1 MISKRF
7 QIDEENSNKRL
18 DIFLANNLDTISRGI
33 VQQLIA
39 DGKVTV
45 NGKPTKRNYLLKLSD
60 IIEITFEL
68 QANGED
74 EAQDIPIDITFEN
87 DDFFII
93 NKNSGL
99 TVHPGA
105 GQKDQTLI
113 NGILHIRKEQRE
125 IPRYGLVHRLD
136 KDTSGLM
143 VLAKSLKSH
152 TILTELIQAKS
163 VQRRYYALVHGA
175 PISGQTIDL
184 PIGRHPKNRLLF
196 CVKDGGR
203 EAITHFRIKKRF
215 KNFSLLDVE
224 LETGRTHQIRV
235 HLNHI
240 GHPIAGDASYNKI
253 RVWKDAIPKELE
265 VINNVQ
271 GQALLSYSLKFF
283 FLITDLCFESKIPN
297 DLEKTMEVLE
307 K

>member
-7 QIDEENSNKRL
+7 QIDEENSNKRI

-39 DGKVTV
+39 EGKVTV

-68 QANGED
+68 QANDED

-163 VQRRYYALVHGA
+163 IQRKYYALVHGA

-240 GHPIAGDASYNKI
+240 EIGRAH
-253 RVWKDAIPKELE
+253 V
-265 VINNVQ
+265 
-271 GQALLSYSLKFF
+271 
-283 FLITDLCFESKIPN
+283 
-297 DLEKTMEVLE
+297 
-307 K
+307 

>member
-7 QIDEENSNKRL
+7 QIDEENSNKRI

-33 VQQLIA
+33 VQQLVA
-39 DGKVTV
+39 EGKVTV

-113 NGILHIRKEQRE
+113 NAILHIRKEQRE

-163 VQRRYYALVHGA
+163 IQRKYYALVHGA

-240 GHPIAGDASYNKI
+240 GHPIAGDASYNKLGFGKMQFLKNSKLSI
-253 RVWKDAIPKELE
+253 IFKDK
-265 VINNVQ
+265 
-271 GQALLSYSLKFF
+271 LS
-283 FLITDLCFESKIPN
+283 IHIA
-297 DLEKTMEVLE
+297 
-307 K
+307 

>member
-7 QIDEENSNKRL
+7 QIDEENSNKRI

-39 DGKVTV
+39 EGKVTV

-143 VLAKSLKSH
+143 VLAKNLKSH

-163 VQRRYYALVHGA
+163 IQRKYYALVHGA

-265 VINNVQ
+265 VINNLQ
-271 GQALLSYSLKFF
+271 RQALHSYSLKFHF
-283 FLITDLCFESKIPN
+283 
-297 DLEKTMEVLE
+297 
-307 K
+307 

>member
-7 QIDEENSNKRL
+7 QIDEENSNKRI
-18 DIFLANNLDTISRGI
+18 DIFLATNLDTISRGI

-39 DGKVTV
+39 EGKVTV
-45 NGKPTKRNYLLKLSD
+45 NGKQTKRNYLLKSTD

-87 DDFFII
+87 DDFFVI
-93 NKNSGL
+93 NKKSGL

-113 NGILHIRKEQRE
+113 NGILHIRGEQRD

-143 VLAKSLKSH
+143 VLAKNLKSH

-163 VQRRYYALVHGA
+163 IQRKYYALVHGR
-175 PISGQTIDL
+175 PISGQKIDL
-184 PIGRHPKNRLLF
+184 PIGRHLKNRLLF

-203 EAITHFRIKKRF
+203 DAITHFKIKKRF
-215 KNFSLLDVE
+215 KNFSLLDVQ

-235 HLNHI
+235 HLKHI
-240 GHPIAGDASYNKI
+240 GHPIAGDLSYNNI
-253 RVWKDAIPKELE
+253 TNWKDATPRELE
-265 VINNVQ
+265 VIKNLQ
-271 GQALLSYSLKFF
+271 RQALHSYSLEFKFLNKEF
-283 FLITDLCFESKIPN
+283 TFESTLPN
-297 DLEKTMEVLE
+297 DLELTLKGLE
-307 K
+307 E

>member
-7 QIDEENSNKRL
+7 QIDEENSNKRI
-18 DIFLANNLDTISRGI
+18 DIFLADNLDTISRGI

-39 DGKVTV
+39 EGKATV
-45 NGKPTKRNYLLKLSD
+45 NGKQTKRNYLLKLED
-60 IIEITFEL
+60 VIEITFEL
-68 QANGED
+68 EANSED
-74 EAQDIPIDITFEN
+74 EAQDIPIDVTYEN

-93 NKNSGL
+93 NKQSGL

-105 GQKDQTLI
+105 GQKDQTLV
-113 NGILHIRKEQRE
+113 NGILHIRKEQRD

-143 VLAKSLKSH
+143 VLAKSLRAH

-163 VQRRYYALVHGA
+163 IQRKYYALVHGV

-203 EAITHFRIKKRF
+203 EAKTHFKIEKRF

-235 HLNHI
+235 HLKHI
-240 GHPIAGDASYNKI
+240 GHPIAGDASYNNIKA
-253 RVWKDAIPKELE
+253 WKDAIPKELE
-265 VINNVQ
+265 VINNLHR
-271 GQALLSYSLKFF
+271 QALHSYSLKFL
-283 FLITDLCFESKIPN
+283 FLKKEFCFESKMPG
-297 DLEKTMEVLE
+297 DLEKTMDVLE

>member
-7 QIDEENSNKRL
+7 QIDEENSNKRI

-39 DGKVTV
+39 DGKATV
-45 NGKPTKRNYLLKLSD
+45 NGKKTKRNYLLKLAD
-60 IIEITFEL
+60 VIEITFEL
-68 QANGED
+68 ESQGED
-74 EAQDIPIDITFEN
+74 EAQDIPIDVTYEN

-93 NKNSGL
+93 NKQSGL

-105 GQKDQTLI
+105 GQKDQTLV
-113 NGILHIRKEQRE
+113 NGILHIRKEQRD
-125 IPRYGLVHRLD
+125 IPRYGIVHRLD

-143 VLAKSLKSH
+143 VLAKSLKAH
-152 TILTELIQAKS
+152 TIFTELIQAKS
-163 VQRRYYALVHGA
+163 IQRKYYALVHGV
-175 PISGQTIDL
+175 PISGQTVDL

-203 EAITHFRIKKRF
+203 EAITHFRIEKRF

-235 HLNHI
+235 HLKHI
-240 GHPIAGDASYNKI
+240 GHPIAGDASYNNIK
-253 RVWKDAIPKELE
+253 VWKDAIPKELE
-265 VINNVQ
+265 VINNLHR
-271 GQALLSYSLKFF
+271 QALHSYSLKFL
-283 FLITDLCFESKIPN
+283 FLKKEFCFESKMPS

-307 K
+307 N

>member
-7 QIDEENSNKRL
+7 QIDEENSNKRI

-39 DGKVTV
+39 EGKVTV

-163 VQRRYYALVHGA
+163 IQRKYYALVHGA

-265 VINNVQ
+265 VINNLHR
-271 GQALLSYSLKFF
+271 QALHSYRLKFH
-283 FLITDLCFESKIPN
+283 FLKKEFCFESKIPN

>member
-7 QIDEENSNKRL
+7 QIDEENSNKRI

-39 DGKVTV
+39 EGKVTV

-74 EAQDIPIDITFEN
+74 EAQDIPIDIAFEN

-143 VLAKSLKSH
+143 VLAKNLKAH
-152 TILTELIQAKS
+152 TVLTELIQAKS
-163 VQRRYYALVHGA
+163 IQRKYYALVHGA

-265 VINNVQ
+265 VINNLQ
-271 GQALLSYSLKFF
+271 RQALHSYSLKFHF
-283 FLITDLCFESKIPN
+283 FLKKNFALSQKFLMI
-297 DLEKTMEVLE
+297 
-307 K
+307 

>member
-7 QIDEENSNKRL
+7 QIDEENSNKRI

-39 DGKVTV
+39 DGKATV
-45 NGKPTKRNYLLKLSD
+45 NGKKTKRNYLLKLAD
-60 IIEITFEL
+60 VIEITFEL
-68 QANGED
+68 EAQGED
-74 EAQDIPIDITFEN
+74 EAQDIPIDVTYEN

-93 NKNSGL
+93 NKQSGL

-105 GQKDQTLI
+105 GQKDQTLV
-113 NGILHIRKEQRE
+113 NGILHIRKEQRD
-125 IPRYGLVHRLD
+125 IPRYGIVHRLD

-143 VLAKSLKSH
+143 VLAKSLKAH
-152 TILTELIQAKS
+152 TIFTELIQAKS
-163 VQRRYYALVHGA
+163 IQRKYYALVHGV
-175 PISGQTIDL
+175 PISGQTVDL

-203 EAITHFRIKKRF
+203 EAITHFRIEKRF

-235 HLNHI
+235 HLKHI
-240 GHPIAGDASYNKI
+240 GHPIAGDAFYNNIK
-253 RVWKDAIPKELE
+253 VWKDAIPKELE
-265 VINNVQ
+265 VINNLHR
-271 GQALLSYSLKFF
+271 QALHSYSLKFL
-283 FLITDLCFESKIPN
+283 FLKKEFCFESKMPS

-307 K
+307 N

>member
-7 QIDEENSNKRL
+7 QIDEENSNKL
-18 DIFLANNLDTISRGI
+18 IDIFLANNLDTISRGI

-39 DGKVTV
+39 EGKVTV

-74 EAQDIPIDITFEN
+74 EAQDIPIDIAFEN

-143 VLAKSLKSH
+143 VLAKRLKSH

-163 VQRRYYALVHGA
+163 IQRKYYALVHGA

-265 VINNVQ
+265 VINNLQ
-271 GQALLSYSLKFF
+271 RQALHSYSLKFH
-283 FLITDLCFESKIPN
+283 FL
-297 DLEKTMEVLE
+297 
-307 K
+307 

>member
-7 QIDEENSNKRL
+7 QIDEENSNKRI

-39 DGKVTV
+39 DGKATV
-45 NGKPTKRNYLLKLSD
+45 NGKKTKRNYLLKLAD
-60 IIEITFEL
+60 VIEITFEL
-68 QANGED
+68 EAQGED
-74 EAQDIPIDITFEN
+74 EAQDIPIDVTYEN

-93 NKNSGL
+93 NKQSGL

-105 GQKDQTLI
+105 GQKDQTLV
-113 NGILHIRKEQRE
+113 NGILHIRKEQRD
-125 IPRYGLVHRLD
+125 IPRYGIVHRLD

-143 VLAKSLKSH
+143 VLAKSLKAH
-152 TILTELIQAKS
+152 TIFTELIQAKS
-163 VQRRYYALVHGA
+163 IQRKYYALVHGV
-175 PISGQTIDL
+175 PISGQTVDL

-203 EAITHFRIKKRF
+203 EAITHFRIEKRF

-235 HLNHI
+235 HLKHI
-240 GHPIAGDASYNKI
+240 GHPIAGDASYNNIK
-253 RVWKDAIPKELE
+253 VWKDAPPKELE
-265 VINNVQ
+265 VINNLHR
-271 GQALLSYSLKFF
+271 QALHSYSLKFL
-283 FLITDLCFESKIPN
+283 FLKKEFCFESKMPS

-307 K
+307 N

>member
-7 QIDEENSNKRL
+7 QIDEENSNKRI

-39 DGKVTV
+39 EGKATV
-45 NGKPTKRNYLLKLSD
+45 NGKQTKRNYLLKLED
-60 IIEITFEL
+60 VIEITFEL
-68 QANGED
+68 EANSED
-74 EAQDIPIDITFEN
+74 EAQDIPIDVTYEN
-87 DDFFII
+87 DDFFVI
-93 NKNSGL
+93 NKQSGL

-105 GQKDQTLI
+105 GQKDQTLV
-113 NGILHIRKEQRE
+113 NGILQIRKEQRD

-143 VLAKSLKSH
+143 VLAKSLKAH
-152 TILTELIQAKS
+152 TIFTELIQAKS
-163 VQRRYYALVHGA
+163 IQRKYYALVHGV

-203 EAITHFRIKKRF
+203 EAITHFRIEKRF

-235 HLNHI
+235 HLKHI
-240 GHPIAGDASYNKI
+240 GHPIAGDASYNNIKA
-253 RVWKDAIPKELE
+253 WKDAIPKELE
-265 VINNVQ
+265 VINNLHR
-271 GQALLSYSLKFF
+271 QALHSYSLKFL
-283 FLITDLCFESKIPN
+283 FLKKEFCFESKMPG
-297 DLEKTMEVLE
+297 DLEKTMDVLE

>member
-7 QIDEENSNKRL
+7 QIDEENSNKRI

-39 DGKVTV
+39 EGKVTV

-163 VQRRYYALVHGA
+163 IQRKYYALVHGA

-215 KNFSLLDVE
+215 KNFSLIDVE

-240 GHPIAGDASYNKI
+240 GHPIAGDTSYNKI

-265 VINNVQ
+265 VINNLQ
-271 GQALLSYSLKFF
+271 RQALHSYSLNFH
-283 FLITDLCFESKIPN
+283 FLKKEFCFESKIPN

>member
-1 MISKRF
+1 M
-7 QIDEENSNKRL
+7 
-18 DIFLANNLDTISRGI
+18 
-33 VQQLIA
+33 
-39 DGKVTV
+39 
-45 NGKPTKRNYLLKLSD
+45 
-60 IIEITFEL
+60 
-68 QANGED
+68 
-74 EAQDIPIDITFEN
+74 
-87 DDFFII
+87 
-93 NKNSGL
+93 
-99 TVHPGA
+99 
-105 GQKDQTLI
+105 
-113 NGILHIRKEQRE
+113 
-125 IPRYGLVHRLD
+125 
-136 KDTSGLM
+136 
-143 VLAKSLKSH
+143 
-152 TILTELIQAKS
+152 
-163 VQRRYYALVHGA
+163 
-175 PISGQTIDL
+175 

-265 VINNVQ
+265 VINNLQ
-271 GQALLSYSLKFF
+271 RQALHSYSLKFH
-283 FLITDLCFESKIPN
+283 FLKKEFCFDSKIPN

>member
-7 QIDEENSNKRL
+7 QIDEENSNKRI

-39 DGKVTV
+39 EGKATV
-45 NGKPTKRNYLLKLSD
+45 NGKQTKRNYLLKLED
-60 IIEITFEL
+60 VIEITFEL
-68 QANGED
+68 EANSED
-74 EAQDIPIDITFEN
+74 EAQDIPIDVTYEN

-93 NKNSGL
+93 NKQSGL

-105 GQKDQTLI
+105 GQKDQTLV
-113 NGILHIRKEQRE
+113 NGILHIRKEQRD

-143 VLAKSLKSH
+143 VLAKSLRAH

-163 VQRRYYALVHGA
+163 IQRKYYALVHGV

-203 EAITHFRIKKRF
+203 EAITHFRIEKRF

-235 HLNHI
+235 HLKHI
-240 GHPIAGDASYNKI
+240 GHPIAGDASYNNIKA
-253 RVWKDAIPKELE
+253 WKDAIPKELE
-265 VINNVQ
+265 VINNLHR
-271 GQALLSYSLKFF
+271 QALHSYSLKFL
-283 FLITDLCFESKIPN
+283 FLKKEFCFESKMPG
-297 DLEKTMEVLE
+297 DLEKTMDVLE